1 MQIFLSGLVM
11 TASLAVIVAVIL
23 SRRFVNGLTLLS
35 SWRWAVAGTVSVV
48 IAMIVTSRIVAV
60 SPAWCS
66 AAQYF
71 AATMLLTPL
80 VAALGARRP
89 GNAAWQWF
97 VVLPM
102 IVVLQWPAMT
112 QLLNNRGREAID
124 LGAPATIGVLLVI
137 AMSAGTLLGTSM
149 TLPALMYVAAVLCC
163 FLPSSGWI
171 ESASAI
177 PLLSPL
183 LLLAAQT
190 HAASILR
197 TCVTAS
203 RSARNLAESTD
214 AAWQLFQTLYGLVWT
229 RRVLD
234 RINQFAPGEQWTVTL
249 TLPGFRRSN
258 GAAGTDADLAKPL
271 EAFRWVLSRF
281 ADPAWIEKHVSNTA
295 ADMSASDHL
304 KSEI

>member
-1 MQIFLSGLVM
+1 MQIFLSGLVIA
-11 TASLAVIVAVIL
+11 ASLAVVVAAIL

-35 SWRWAVAGTVSVV
+35 AWRWAVAGAVSVV
-48 IAMIVTSRIVAV
+48 IAMIVTSRIVTV

-71 AATMLLTPL
+71 AATMLLAPM

-89 GNAAWQWF
+89 GNVAWQWF

-102 IVVLQWPAMT
+102 VVVLQWPAMT
-112 QLLNNRGREAID
+112 QLVNNRGREAID
-124 LGAPATIGVLLVI
+124 LGAPATMGVLLVI
-137 AMSAGTLLGTSM
+137 TMSAGTLLGTSM
-149 TLPALMYVAAVLCC
+149 TLPALMYVAAVLSCL
-163 FLPSSGWI
+163 LPSSGWL

-183 LLLAAQT
+183 LLLAAQI

-197 TCVTAS
+197 ARYATARNA
-203 RSARNLAESTD
+203 RSAAESTD
-214 AAWQLFQTLYGLVWT
+214 AAWQLFQNLYGIVWS

-249 TLPGFRRSN
+249 TLLGFRRSD
-258 GAAGTDADLAKPL
+258 GAAGTDAELAKPL

-281 ADPAWIEKHVSNTA
+281 ADPMWIEKHVSNTA
-295 ADMSASDHL
+295 EEVSDSEHL
-304 KSEI
+304 KSQI